1 MDENIKEKDL
11 RVKHW
16 INSNGEKINEL
27 KLSQFN
33 NKFKIIFCFQSWCPG
48 CHSIGFP
55 SLKALVDHFE
65 NNKSVVFFA
74 IQTVFEGFE
83 ENSYDKLVEIQNKYS
98 LKISFGHDA
107 GDDDSSFSN
116 VINDYNTGG
125 TPWFIVINP
134 ENKIIFSGFRINVEG
149 AIEYIQKYLLN

>member
-1 MDENIKEKDL
+1 M
-11 RVKHW
+11 
-16 INSNGEKINEL
+16 S
-27 KLSQFN
+27 F
-33 NKFKIIFCFQSWCPG
+33 
-48 CHSIGFP
+48 
-55 SLKALVDHFE
+55 
-65 NNKSVVFFA
+65 FFA

>member
-65 NNKSVVFFA
+65 NNKSVVFFCY
-74 IQTVFEGFE
+74 TDCV
-83 ENSYDKLVEIQNKYS
+83 
-98 LKISFGHDA
+98 
-107 GDDDSSFSN
+107 
-116 VINDYNTGG
+116 
-125 TPWFIVINP
+125 
-134 ENKIIFSGFRINVEG
+134 
-149 AIEYIQKYLLN
+149 